1 MSVYKSMDGRQ
12 QILGQYQQ
20 ILSFWP
26 APSEFHHIDTEFG
39 DTFVIESGSKEG
51 LPLLLLHGSASNSSM
66 WLGDA
71 AVLGQTHRVF
81 AVDIIGEPGN
91 SAECRLHLNNGQH
104 ARWIQQVLDGLKVG
118 KAVVV
123 GNSFGGWIALDLAAH
138 APERVNALILLASS
152 GLYPFRRSFALK
164 RLTNQI
170 FTSQNN
176 TGHTL
181 IANAGI
187 PDAVLAYFTLIH
199 REFIPRP
206 LHAPVFG
213 SKALAGLRMPVLY
226 IGGKLDTLLNTTK
239 SAARLKRLVPHA
251 DVRVLPDTGHTVINQ
266 ANNICAFLSTQEV

>member
-26 APSEFHHIDTEFG
+26 GPYEFHHIDTEYG
-39 DTFVIESGSKEG
+39 NTFVIESGSKEG
-51 LPLLLLHGSASNSSM
+51 LPLVLLHGSASNSSM

-71 AVLGQTHRVF
+71 AVLGRAHRVF

-91 SAECRLHLNNGQH
+91 SDESRPKMNNGH
-104 ARWIQQVLDGLKVG
+104 YARWIQQVLDGLNVG
-118 KAVVV
+118 KAAVV
-123 GNSFGGWIALDLAAH
+123 GNSFGGWVALDLATH
-138 APERVNALILLASS
+138 APERVRALILLASS

-164 RLTNQI
+164 RLTNHI
-170 FTSQNN
+170 FTAQNN
-176 TGHTL
+176 MDHSL
-181 IANAGI
+181 INSAEM
-187 PDAVLAYFTLIH
+187 PEAVSAYFELIH

-213 SKALAGLRMPVLY
+213 GKALASLIMPVLY

-239 SAARLKRLVPHA
+239 SAARLKRHVPHA
-251 DVRVLPDTGHTVINQ
+251 DVRVLPDTGHIVINQ
-266 ANNICAFLSTQEV
+266 ADNISVFLSTQEI